1 MNSEPNSTESL
12 CKLFYNKWWP
22 CCRKR
27 SLRTRKSDN
36 VELRVFDEA
45 GAQYPSFCRNHVL
58 HEKNRRS
65 IMSEEMLYSFLSTR
79 NSEVPTTSRNA
90 SRYSS
95 STNYE
100 NSNNQ
105 KQMYMNISYKQQEP
119 SIQPGNTGSNHHVP
133 TIEISQQI
141 THTKNRTPNNNIHEL
156 QTENCTSMVENEL
169 YGWGRV
175 ENNRNIFI
183 LLDIL
188 AD

>member
-1 MNSEPNSTESL
+1 M
-12 CKLFYNKWWP
+12 
-22 CCRKR
+22 
-27 SLRTRKSDN
+27 RKSDN

-95 STNYE
+95 SKNYE
-100 NSNNQ
+100 NSNNNN
-105 KQMYMNISYKQQEP
+105 QMYMNISYKQQE
-119 SIQPGNTGSNHHVP
+119 P

-141 THTKNRTPNNNIHEL
+141 THTKNRTPNNNIHDS
-156 QTENCTSMVENEL
+156 QTENCTSMVENES
-169 YGWGRV
+169 YG
-175 ENNRNIFI
+175 
-183 LLDIL
+183 
-188 AD
+188 